1 MQKSYAKEPMLW
13 IERLVIFESPEK
25 RKEPIRDI
33 PFHRGL
39 NIVWGI
45 ELPDEAGS
53 DATHPVMLSGHS
65 VGKTTLCRLIRYC
78 LGEQKFSNQGAMSRI
93 RNRFPNGWV
102 GLKLVV
108 LGRKWVVLKPI
119 GQNGNSKAGE
129 DKTIED
135 LFDVDGQ
142 TNQYK
147 NFTEHLESSM
157 LSGLQSDR
165 PRNSEKPYEWKHL
178 LAWLARDQE
187 ARFQSLHEWR
197 SPRSQSD
204 TPKFDNPK
212 ADPLYLIRLVLGLIQ
227 AKELE
232 LYGKQEDA
240 QKQLN
245 KCKAHIT
252 ALRHEPENRLKDRER
267 QLKQLLKVPLENP
280 LHIDEDDLI
289 SPLFLKR
296 NEIKGKIPEIE
307 GTIEQIDSRIAQKRI
322 WLASYDEQRR
332 VFLYTLK
339 ATEEGLEQAPEN
351 TQEDEDIRKLR
362 ELIRRDCTFGN
373 IPFTQCQYVQQRLA
387 YADKVINLQK
397 KREENRV
404 DGQVEQRLAI
414 IEQQRKD
421 HDEIVRVLN
430 SLRQKLKI
438 DLDERHK
445 KQRALAEAREFI
457 ERLNYFV
464 RERQEALDLIEGKA
478 LNMALQQEIDRADKL
493 QEQMSKWELEL
504 GGVQSSYE
512 QNLKS
517 ISSIYDSL
525 IKRVLSQSYSG
536 SIRLPKGEVKF
547 EINEKT
553 GLSGEAV
560 ETLAL
565 ALADVSAMVCSNE
578 GIGVHPRFLVHDS
591 PREADLDRHIY
602 NQYLREMWALTN
614 ELGGPY
620 NASFQYIVTTTSRPP
635 DNLEAAIVLQIK
647 AYPES
652 DMLFRCLLHHPIDDL
667 FSSLDEGV
675 EGKSDG

>member
-1 MQKSYAKEPMLW
+1 M
-13 IERLVIFESPEK
+13 IFESPEK

-39 NIVWGI
+39 NIVWGV

-102 GLKLVV
+102 GLKLVI
-108 LGRKWVVLKPI
+108 LGRKWTVLKPI

-129 DKTIED
+129 DKPIEE
-135 LFDVDGQ
+135 LFDVDGK

-147 NFTEHLESSM
+147 DFTEHLESSM
-157 LSGLQSDR
+157 LSGLQSNR

-212 ADPLYLIRLVLGLIQ
+212 DDPLYLIRLVLGLIQ

-232 LYGKQEDA
+232 LYGKKEEA

-245 KCKAHIT
+245 QCKTHIT

-280 LHIDEDDLI
+280 LHIDDDII
-289 SPLFLKR
+289 SPLSMKL
-296 NEIKGKIPEIE
+296 NEIKGKISEIE
-307 GTIEQIDSRIAQKRI
+307 GAIEQIDGQIAQKRI

-339 ATEEGLEQAPEN
+339 ATEEGLEQTSEN
-351 TQEDEDIRKLR
+351 TSEDEDIQKLR
-362 ELIRRDCTFGN
+362 EMIRRDCTFGD

-387 YADKVINLQK
+387 NADKVINLQK
-397 KREENRV
+397 RREENRV
-404 DGQVEQRLAI
+404 DGQVEKRLAI

-430 SLRQKLKI
+430 SLRQKLKTN
-438 DLDERHK
+438 LSVRHEK
-445 KQRALAEAREFI
+445 EQELAKRREFI

-464 RERQEALDLIEGKA
+464 KERQEALDLIEGRV
-478 LNMALQQEIDRADKL
+478 LNTVLQQEIDRADKL

-504 GGVQSSYE
+504 DGVQSSYE

-517 ISSIYDSL
+517 ISTIYNSL

-547 EINEKT
+547 GIQEKT

-565 ALADVSAMVCSNE
+565 ALADVSAMVCSSE

-614 ELGGPY
+614 ELGGSD
-620 NASFQYIVTTTSRPP
+620 NAPFQYIVTTTSRPP
-635 DNLEAAIVLQIK
+635 DNLQGAIVLQIK

-652 DMLFRCLLHHPIDDL
+652 DMLFKCLLQHPLNPQPDL
-667 FSSLDEGV
+667 FSLLDEGMKD
-675 EGKSDG
+675 KSDG